1 MYYTDIYKLRE
12 TMEQEIVQDV
22 AGLIL
27 SNLTDVRNFDPNTI
41 VKILATYIKE
51 HDGMPLVF
59 IKRNGNELIKVA
71 YSLFCSHMENMG
83 LPLTEEKEHEILI
96 SITYHISGIIAL
108 LDFWEREHPGEDID
122 PLISRAARLANEGP
136 LTVIRNTVL

>member
-1 MYYTDIYKLRE
+1 
-12 TMEQEIVQDV
+12 
-22 AGLIL
+22 
-27 SNLTDVRNFDPNTI
+27 
-41 VKILATYIKE
+41 
-51 HDGMPLVF
+51 MPLIF

-71 YSLFCSHMENMG
+71 YNLFCSHMKKMG
-83 LPLTEEKEHEILI
+83 LPLTEEIEHEILI

-136 LTVIRNTVL
+136 LTVIRDTVM